1 MHGSN
6 EADPCSK
13 SDRSSR
19 RVRFNRI
26 DQWSTASGLTAVIGG
41 LNVHGLKGNRCDRC
55 PKTDVQNAAK
65 ETVRGTHLHCHP
77 DCKSSVSLEKLV
89 NALKNVHPALKA
101 CYLVTHER
109 YVLIVP
115 V

>member
-1 MHGSN
+1 MSGSI
-6 EADPCSK
+6 EADPCSN
-13 SDRSSR
+13 SDRCSG

-26 DQWSTASGLTAVIGG
+26 NHWSTASGLTDCDRWTECY
-41 LNVHGLKGNRCDRC
+41 GLKGYRCDRC

-77 DCKSSVSLEKLV
+77 DCKSSVSLERIV
-89 NALKNVHPALKA
+89 NALKYVHPALKA
-101 CYLVTHER
+101 CYPVTHEHF
-109 YVLIVP
+109 VLIVP

>member
-1 MHGSN
+1 M
-6 EADPCSK
+6 PK
-13 SDRSSR
+13 
-19 RVRFNRI
+19 
-26 DQWSTASGLTAVIGG
+26 
-41 LNVHGLKGNRCDRC
+41 DRC
-55 PKTDVQNAAK
+55 PECHKGD
-65 ETVRGTHLHCHP
+65 RSGTSSALSSG
-77 DCKSSVSLEKLV
+77 CKSSVSLERLV

>member
-1 MHGSN
+1 MVYSIR
-6 EADPCSK
+6 P
-13 SDRSSR
+13 
-19 RVRFNRI
+19 NR
-26 DQWSTASGLTAVIGG
+26 LIGG
-41 LNVHGLKGNRCDRC
+41 LNVHGLKGYRCDRC
-55 PKTDVQNAAK
+55 PKTDVQNVAK

-77 DCKSSVSLEKLV
+77 DRKSSERLL

-109 YVLIVP
+109 YVLIVT